1 MNALELRGLTKHY
14 GGFTLDHLD
23 LTLPQGCIMG
33 LVGENGA
40 GKTTAIKLILGMI
53 RRDGGTVRV
62 FGEEIASVKEE
73 IGVVLDQAGI
83 PSGLNARQV
92 GRVMADIYRNWDQA
106 EYERLIRKLRLPE
119 DKAFK
124 ELSQGMKMKL
134 GIAVALAH
142 HPKLL
147 ILDEATNGLDPVVR
161 DEVVQMFSEFTRDED
176 HAVLISTHIV
186 SDLEKICDYIAFIHE
201 GRLMICE
208 EKDALKERYG
218 VIRCTAEEL
227 AAMDPEA
234 VLGRKES
241 PYGIEAVVRREA
253 VPGMTVSPVELE
265 QLFICMV
272 KEGRA

>member
-124 ELSQGMKMKL
+124 EFSQGMKMKL

>member
-1 MNALELRGLTKHY
+1 MNALELRGLTKHF

-124 ELSQGMKMKL
+124 EFSQGMKMKL

-142 HPKLL
+142 HPKLRPL
-147 ILDEATNGLDPVVR
+147 
-161 DEVVQMFSEFTRDED
+161 
-176 HAVLISTHIV
+176 
-186 SDLEKICDYIAFIHE
+186 
-201 GRLMICE
+201 
-208 EKDALKERYG
+208 
-218 VIRCTAEEL
+218 
-227 AAMDPEA
+227 
-234 VLGRKES
+234 
-241 PYGIEAVVRREA
+241 
-253 VPGMTVSPVELE
+253 
-265 QLFICMV
+265 
-272 KEGRA
+272 